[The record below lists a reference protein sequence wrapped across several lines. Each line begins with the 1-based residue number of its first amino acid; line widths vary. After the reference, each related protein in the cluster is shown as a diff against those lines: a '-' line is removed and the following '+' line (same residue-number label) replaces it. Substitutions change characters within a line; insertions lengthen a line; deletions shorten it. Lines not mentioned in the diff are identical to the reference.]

1 MATRTFYSL
10 LVMTLLAVAPA
21 HAAQAQRPP
30 DIDTLEGRLA
40 EAHDGFDRQA
50 STLDRR
56 SRADL
61 QTELVTLDDDLA
73 YLRVK
78 TRRKETVTERE
89 RREIADRLDTLIR
102 KLDQGQRETSA
113 GADEIP
119 SGTELDARLSGRL
132 SSKDAVVEDKV
143 MATTLVNFYRGDELL
158 VPAGS
163 TLEGT
168 VVAVEK
174 ATRTDRKGSVN
185 VRFDRLV
192 IGARAYPV
200 KMSLTQALESEGV
213 KGEAGKIGA
222 GAGVGAILGGILGG
236 MKGAITGIL
245 VGGGGVLVATEGT
258 DVDLPSGSVLRV
270 RFDAPL
276 ALGR

>member
-1 MATRTFYSL
+1 
-10 LVMTLLAVAPA
+10 MTLRVLAALVAVTLFTTGPAVA
-21 HAAQAQRPP
+21 AQRAP
-30 DIDTLEGRLA
+30 DIETLEGRLA

-56 SRADL
+56 TRADL
-61 QTELVTLDDDLA
+61 QTELFTLDDDIA

-78 TRRKETVTERE
+78 TRRKEAVSERDW
-89 RREIADRLDTLIR
+89 REVADRLDSLIR
-102 KLDQGQRETSA
+102 RLDQGRRETTA
-113 GADEIP
+113 GSDEIP
-119 SGTELDARLSGRL
+119 TGTELDVRLESRL

-143 MATTLVNFYRGDELL
+143 TAATLVNFYRGDELL

-174 ATRTDRKGSVN
+174 ASRVDRKGSVN
-185 VRFDRLV
+185 VRFDRLI
-192 IGARAYPV
+192 IGGRSYPV
-200 KMSLTQALESEGV
+200 KVSLTQALESEGV

-236 MKGAITGIL
+236 VKGAIAGIL
-245 VGGGGVLVATEGT
+245 VGGGGVLVATEGS
-258 DVDLPSGSVLRV
+258 DVDLPPGSVLRV

-276 ALGR
+276 SLAR